1 MVSRKILPAVS
12 TYTPRT
18 VWVWVERDGFL
29 EEVVPKD
36 E

>member
-12 TYTPRT
+12 TDTLRT
-18 VWVWVERDGFL
+18 VWVWVERVGFL

-36 E
+36 K